1 LGNSRRTLSM
11 FGSETVKAGVDSYS
25 TILTETIT
33 NLFDIL
39 QSSKVEADPEEVRR
53 LVSDALGN
61 EHLTMVREAV
71 LEAMR
76 QEVGEDLQ

>member
-1 LGNSRRTLSM
+1 M
-11 FGSETVKAGVDSYS
+11 FGSETVKVGVESYS
-25 TILTETIT
+25 TILTETMT

-39 QSSKVEADPEEVRR
+39 QSSRVDADPEEARR

-61 EHLTMVREAV
+61 ERLTMAREAV
-71 LEAMR
+71 LQAMR